1 MAGSIANGFGTTLC
15 SKNSFTSTYAWS
27 VREDF
32 LAGTQ
37 TALSRGSSSAMIV
50 SRTRPR
56 SLIRVLHG
64 SVKLAIPSAG
74 RENKM
79 RSTLRNRMQPTAQ
92 ANDVRRHKARKAATP
107 PYAPPASVL
116 TASLGDLLKDVRQI
130 PENQQERLG
139 ISVGSGNGAKLWLA
153 GDLSLIKLPCV
164 AVVGARR
171 VSREGASRAR
181 RLAREL
187 VRAGIVVVSGLAKGV
202 DTEALTAA
210 MEAGGKTIG
219 VIGTPLDKAYPAEN
233 KRLQEKTYGEHLLI
247 SQFPPGKSVYQ
258 SNFPERNKLMAA
270 LSDATVIVEASDTS
284 GSLHQAAECVRLGR
298 WLFIANSLMD
308 DPSLRWPKDFA
319 GYPNTRI
326 LTQTSQIIE
335 LIR

>member
-1 MAGSIANGFGTTLC
+1 MGL
-15 SKNSFTSTYAWS
+15 
-27 VREDF
+27 
-32 LAGTQ
+32 L
-37 TALSRGSSSAMIV
+37 
-50 SRTRPR
+50 
-56 SLIRVLHG
+56 
-64 SVKLAIPSAG
+64 KLQMPSAG
-74 RENKM
+74 RKNKM

-92 ANDVRRHKARKAATP
+92 ADDVRRHKARKAAP
-107 PYAPPASVL
+107 PYEPPVSVL
-116 TASLGDLLKDVRQI
+116 TATLGDLLKGIRQI

-139 ISVGSGNGAKLWLA
+139 VSGGSGNGAKLWLA

-187 VRAGIVVVSGLAKGV
+187 VREGIVIVSGLAKGV

-210 MEAGGKTIG
+210 IEAGGKTVG

-233 KRLQEKTYGEHLLI
+233 KRLQEKIYSEHLLI
-247 SQFPPGKSVYQ
+247 SQFGPGKPVYQ

-270 LSDATVIVEASDTS
+270 ISDATVIVEASDTS

-298 WLFIANSLMD
+298 WLFIAKSLID
-308 DPSLRWPKDFA
+308 DRSLRWPKDFI
-319 GYPNTRI
+319 GYPNTKI
-326 LTQTSQIIE
+326 LTQTSQIIG
-335 LIR
+335 LIRVT